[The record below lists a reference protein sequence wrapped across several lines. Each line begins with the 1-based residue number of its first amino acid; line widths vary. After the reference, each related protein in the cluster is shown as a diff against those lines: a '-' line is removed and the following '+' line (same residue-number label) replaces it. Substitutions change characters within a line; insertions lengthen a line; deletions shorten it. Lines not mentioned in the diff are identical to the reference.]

1 VFCLVIVMGGPAG
14 MALSAWQEFVIL
26 EKTVIFKTAELTRMI
41 VPSGRVVFTESIIV
55 DPILH
60 VKCNTVVLST

>member
-1 VFCLVIVMGGPAG
+1 